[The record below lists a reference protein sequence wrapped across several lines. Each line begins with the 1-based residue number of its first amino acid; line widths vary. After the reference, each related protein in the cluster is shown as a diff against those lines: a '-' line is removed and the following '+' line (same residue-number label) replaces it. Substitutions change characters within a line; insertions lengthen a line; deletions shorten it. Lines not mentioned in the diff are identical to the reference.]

1 MNLKY
6 KIKYSILKGGDI
18 IQNAIN
24 EYAELYNK
32 NRIYAELIKNN
43 RLNENELIEILTN
56 EKYNLHIDDWVLAR
70 AAEKFMKKLVQQLI
84 IYMDNHNIERGDG
97 MYTFVIKSDNVEM
110 YDWILNNYGENN
122 RFKLYRVASAALNGS
137 INILK
142 FFIEKGYEISR
153 NTCDHAIQS
162 GNIEVLSYLKDK
174 GKLECDS
181 EAEDTANEI
190 GNKEVNSWLRNNN
203 IIS

>member
-24 EYAELYNK
+24 EYAELYNE

-43 RLNENELIEILTN
+43 RLNENELIEILVN

-110 YDWILNNYGENN
+110 YNWILNNYGENN
-122 RFKLYRVASAALNGS
+122 RLKLYRVASAALNGS

-142 FFIEKGYEISR
+142 FFIDKGYEISR
-153 NTCDHAIQS
+153 NICDHAIQ
-162 GNIEVLSYLKDK
+162 GENIEILDLLKSKNLLTCDK
-174 GKLECDS
+174 
-181 EAEDTANEI
+181 EAEYTAKEIKNEQI
-190 GNKEVNSWLRNNN
+190 INWLKVNNVIN
-203 IIS
+203 

>member
-24 EYAELYNK
+24 EYAELYNE

-43 RLNENELIEILTN
+43 RLNENELIEILVN
-56 EKYNLHIDDWVLAR
+56 EKYNLHIDSWVLAR
-70 AAEKFMKKLVQQLI
+70 AAEKFMKNLVEQLI

-110 YDWILNNYGENN
+110 YDWIISKYGEND
-122 RFKLYRVASAALNGS
+122 RFKFYRTATAALHGS
-137 INILK
+137 INILNY
-142 FFIEKGYEISR
+142 FIDKKYDVNEI
-153 NTCDHAIQS
+153 TCDHAIQ
-162 GNIEVLSYLKDK
+162 GENIEILDLLKSK
-174 GKLECDS
+174 NLLTCDS
-181 EAEDTANEI
+181 EAKRTANEI
-190 GNKEVNSWLRNNN
+190 DNEEINLWLKNND
-203 IIS
+203 IID

>member
-6 KIKYSILKGGDI
+6 KIKYSILNGGDI

-24 EYAELYNK
+24 EYAELYNE

-56 EKYNLHIDDWVLAR
+56 EKYNLHIDSWVLAR

-110 YDWILNNYGENN
+110 YEWILSNYGEND
-122 RFKLYRVASAALNGS
+122 RFKLYRTATAALHGS
-137 INILK
+137 INILNY
-142 FFIEKGYEISR
+142 FIDKNYDVNEI
-153 NTCDHAIQS
+153 TCDHAIQS
-162 GNIEVLSYLKDK
+162 ENIEILKLLK
-174 GKLECDS
+174 NKNLLTCDE
-181 EAEDTANEI
+181 EAEYTAKEI
-190 GNKEVNSWLRNNN
+190 NNKKIIDWLKENN
-203 IIS
+203 IIN